1 MNIYESRI
9 KGTVAD
15 RCFVFDKT
23 GAILYER
30 HKHIKDDKEGKR

>member
-1 MNIYESRI
+1 MNVYERKI

-23 GAILYER
+23 GEIMYER
-30 HKHIKDDKEGKR
+30 HKCIKEQPDDN